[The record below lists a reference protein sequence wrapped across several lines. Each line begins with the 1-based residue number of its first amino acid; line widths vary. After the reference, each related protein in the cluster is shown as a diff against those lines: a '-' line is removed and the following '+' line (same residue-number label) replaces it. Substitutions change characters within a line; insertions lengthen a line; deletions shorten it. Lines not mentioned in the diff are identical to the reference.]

1 MYQAYA
7 VRPVGDE
14 VLFNPGGFFDQSFAM
29 NNLGGR
35 GLAGYL
41 YARSAGFFQSSQ
53 FYADLRRRGLLDYPH
68 GPALKSFP
76 FFEDAQPMFESIH
89 AFASAYVEA
98 YYTNDMMLL
107 QDAELQTWMLEAHA
121 GAHVLDFPTFPL
133 ASRAVLADILAHL
146 AFLAGVGHHVQN
158 AATTGE
164 SSGLLPLHP
173 STFFRPLP
181 QRKGDIA
188 TEAELMTYL
197 HNDTEALK
205 QASLLVRFN
214 RPLLSEQKGDMI
226 HMWAGEEFLSLVKV
240 SVRQAARVFE
250 ETMRSISERIMAKTF
265 DEDGL
270 CQGMPVVWKCIA
282 PSKIPYYLSV

>member
-7 VRPVGDE
+7 VRPIGDE
-14 VLFNPGGFFDQSFAM
+14 VLFNDGGFFDQSFAM

-35 GLAGYL
+35 RFAGYA
-41 YARSAGFFQSSQ
+41 YSRSAGLFNSSQ
-53 FYADLRRRGLLDYPH
+53 FYDDLHSRGLLNCPY
-68 GPALKSFP
+68 GPQLKAFP
-76 FFEDAQPMFESIH
+76 FFDDARPMYDTIR
-89 AFASAYVEA
+89 AFANVYVNE
-98 YYTNDMMLL
+98 YYPSDAMLL
-107 QDAELQTWMLEAHA
+107 QDAEIQTWMLEAHDS
-121 GAHVLDFPTFPL
+121 AHVLDFPPFPL
-133 ASRAVLADILAHL
+133 ASRATLVNMLAHI

-164 SSGLLPLHP
+164 NSGILPLHP
-173 STFFRPLP
+173 SAFFRPLP
-181 QRKGDIA
+181 THKGQFP

-214 RPLLSEQKGDMI
+214 RPLLSEQKGDLV
-226 HMWAGEEFLSLVKV
+226 HMWAGDDFRKAVTEP
-240 SVRQAARVFE
+240 VRRAADIFE
-250 ETMRSISERIMAKTF
+250 RMMKRISDDIMSKTF

-270 CQGMPVVWKCIA
+270 CQGMPMIWKCIA